1 VPAQIVW
8 KDARGATR
16 MMAVTTRDVSDIG
29 VSVECAGG
37 TPIPVFRLVHFQI
50 DKEARMRRDLPAVL
64 RKSAC
69 SLPCSAS
76 GPVPAA
82 TGAPAEYA
90 LRLLIEPAERA
101 AAAPV
106 EDDRRP
112 EPHKGASASA
122 RAGRASGF
130 GPRVR
135 GTPSRSLRSASTLD
149 VLCPAV
155 STRSRGAV
163 GC

>member
-1 VPAQIVW
+1 MEQRLRLLQGGHPRAERRGAERHRLAVPAQIVW

-16 MMAVTTRDVSDIG
+16 MMAVMTRDISDSG

-50 DKEARMRRDLPAVL
+50 VKEARMRPDLPAVL
-64 RKSAC
+64 RKGSVLSAVFRVG
-69 SLPCSAS
+69 PCLQ
-76 GPVPAA
+76 A

-106 EDDRRP
+106 EDD
-112 EPHKGASASA
+112 SQ
-122 RAGRASGF
+122 
-130 GPRVR
+130 
-135 GTPSRSLRSASTLD
+135 
-149 VLCPAV
+149 
-155 STRSRGAV
+155 TRTA
-163 GC
+163 